1 MNRNTVIAFVLL
13 GLAVVV
19 ILVTA
24 FVLLRAKPDVE
35 NPATTFPSGTI
46 FPSSFSATS
55 TVTIT
60 GQDNTVLEVHDF
72 IHNGETIQDVVNPGN
87 YMLAGSLGYCL
98 ADGTC
103 PKAADTQTF
112 SISYDEKSASFGI
125 VLLKE
130 PLGETRL
137 AAEAFLSSRLGLSRA
152 QLCSLKYYIGTPY
165 WVNEQFSAGNLGF
178 SVCPEAVALP

>member
-1 MNRNTVIAFVLL
+1 MNRNTVIASILL
-13 GLAVVV
+13 GLAVAI

-24 FVLLRAKPDVE
+24 FVLLRAKPGVE
-35 NPATTFPSGTI
+35 NPTTTSPSGTI

-55 TVTIT
+55 TVTIA
-60 GQDNTVLEVHDF
+60 GQDSTAIEVRDF
-72 IHNGETIQDVVNPGN
+72 VHNGETIQDVVNPGN
-87 YMLAGSLGYCL
+87 YVLAGSLGYCL

-103 PKAADTQTF
+103 PKAADTQAF

-137 AAEAFLSSRLGLSRA
+137 AAEAFLSSRLGISRA
-152 QLCSLKYYIGTPY
+152 QLCSLTYYIGTPY
-165 WVNEQFSAGNLGF
+165 WVNEQFSANNLGF
-178 SVCPEAVALP
+178 SLCPDATTLP

>member
-1 MNRNTVIAFVLL
+1 MNRNIIIASILL
-13 GLAVVV
+13 GLAVVI

-24 FVLLRAKPDVE
+24 FVLLRAKPGVE
-35 NPATTFPSGTI
+35 NPSANVASNII

-55 TVTIT
+55 TITIA
-60 GQDNTVLEVHDF
+60 GQDNASLEVRDF

-87 YMLAGSLGYCL
+87 YVLAGSLGYCL

-103 PKAADTQTF
+103 PKAADTSTF
-112 SISYDEKSASFGI
+112 SISYDEKNASFGI

-137 AAEAFLSSRLGLSRA
+137 AAEAFLSSRLGISRA
-152 QLCSLKYYIGTPY
+152 QLCSLNYYIGTPY
-165 WVNEQFSAGNLGF
+165 WVNEQFSAHNLGF
-178 SVCPEAVALP
+178 SLCPDATTLP